1 MDLEQSLRGDQKMSS
16 MECTEEIKVGEFT
29 ATLPYELATRRG
41 ALRERNGC
49 GWSRSGGR
57 NRDWFWWCGPDLESV
72 LRRSWLGRGRR
83 NRRDEPLGGDGKS
96 VFLNLSSGNSSGLRD
111 NSGVQL
117 DCELLILL
125 LKGGSIVAIVSVLER
140 NRLDSQSLYIEG
152 KPHGSTSEVPGFG
165 QGDTWST
172 ICS

>member
-1 MDLEQSLRGDQKMSS
+1 
-16 MECTEEIKVGEFT
+16 
-29 ATLPYELATRRG
+29 
-41 ALRERNGC
+41 
-49 GWSRSGGR
+49 
-57 NRDWFWWCGPDLESV
+57 
-72 LRRSWLGRGRR
+72 
-83 NRRDEPLGGDGKS
+83 

-165 QGDTWST
+165 QGDTWSPAEG
-172 ICS
+172 ISGRVRWEPEYRRRYSEYASS